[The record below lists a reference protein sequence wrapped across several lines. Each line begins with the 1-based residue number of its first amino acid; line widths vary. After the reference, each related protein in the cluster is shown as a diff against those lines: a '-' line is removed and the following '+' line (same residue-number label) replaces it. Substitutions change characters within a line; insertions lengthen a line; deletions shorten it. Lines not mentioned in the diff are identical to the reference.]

1 MASAVANEK
10 YAVIDNGK
18 VVQIFTKEQMSEWDE
33 NTLNVVKIPMN
44 KEDYVLYGTEYRDGA
59 FVYESLESLK
69 LKHKSYLAWAS
80 DLDSNAV
87 IEQALPNS
95 EFDTWNTQI
104 TEAKDYLE
112 HKDEARLAFLPELA
126 KIREME
132 LEALCKKVIEKNTE
146 FNKNLAKIVGYR
158 QTLQKATEQAQSPAE
173 LNSYKY
179 KFIFYKPNAK
189 DLLQDANMFGTSV
202 EELSK
207 NVENYGDEQLIE
219 EFKNLTS

>member
-80 DLDSNAV
+80 DLDSNAL

-112 HKDEARLAFLPELA
+112 HKDESRLAFLPELA

-132 LEALCKKVIEKNTE
+132 LEALCNKVVEKNTE

-189 DLLQDANMFGTSV
+189 DLLEDANTFGTNI
-202 EELSK
+202 EELVK